1 MPRGLSAAAKA
12 YGGPFL
18 WAVKLTLLDAT
29 VRHFATDALTFLGT
43 SYTAYL
49 GRVGDIKQT
58 RSLQA
63 DGGEISLLNADLF
76 IGGLLQSK
84 AFEGA
89 LCELKQLLLGI
100 EQEILVFKGRL
111 AEQQEGDE
119 EVSFQLV
126 SELDPGQVKLHQRRY
141 AQLCTWQFGR
151 PARLTPCGYN
161 PVAVGD
167 VAESFIGERTADI
180 FSSLTIGD
188 STLNEAP
195 DAHKDRIVVLSFGT
209 GRGQKR
215 RIKSNTA
222 TTFTLYHPWTTNP
235 DGTTKFR
242 VFLLPAGAPRV
253 LLTSSS
259 AKLETLATAATA
271 RSLTDTGLSMQTDEH
286 AGELVYIVS
295 GAGATQSR
303 KIGSNTATVIT
314 IAADQADFSPA
325 PQAGDK
331 YRVLFSIC
339 PKDFAP
345 SCEDR
350 VRTQA
355 FNGYPTLAPLLRRQH
370 GGVFAPGGGGLGGGG
385 RAPRSGAKLVL

>member
-195 DAHKDRIVVLSFGT
+195 DAHKDRIVVLKGLRP
-209 GRGQKR
+209 GD
-215 RIKSNTA
+215 RIVSSGA
-222 TTFTLYHPWTTNP
+222 
-235 DGTTKFR
+235 
-242 VFLLPAGAPRV
+242 FLIDSESQLSAALGGLQLPAVAAEGPGEAPGDGEAGTQIEFSITPSPPRV
-253 LLTSSS
+253 GRNEVTVRLRDSS
-259 AKLETLATAATA
+259 ARPITDAEVTVAFFMPAMPSMGMGAMQERATLSPTTGGEYRGWVNVPERGNWRVTVTA
-271 RSLTDTGLSMQTDEH
+271 RRQGQALASKQLSVVAQ
-286 AGELVYIVS
+286 
-295 GAGATQSR
+295 
-303 KIGSNTATVIT
+303 
-314 IAADQADFSPA
+314 
-325 PQAGDK
+325 
-331 YRVLFSIC
+331 
-339 PKDFAP
+339 
-345 SCEDR
+345 
-350 VRTQA
+350 
-355 FNGYPTLAPLLRRQH
+355 
-370 GGVFAPGGGGLGGGG
+370 
-385 RAPRSGAKLVL
+385 